1 MHPYHEK
8 ILRTGEIETQDS
20 SVVKINSQIS
30 MAEGLF
36 LQRLVEEIKP
46 QVSIEIGVAFGIS
59 SMFIC
64 EVLDR
69 IDAKKHIAIDLGPIK
84 KAGSDELDRFGL
96 GLFNIARCGYDHLVE
111 PYAMPSEIALPDLL
125 RRGQR
130 LQFAFIDGWHSFDHA
145 LIDFFYI
152 NKMLDVGGV
161 VAFHDAGH
169 PNIRKLL
176 KYISTYPSYRI
187 FKEISRPKAIFS
199 TQRKSVEKLIAYALF
214 LIRRLYPYRPTCV
227 AMQKVS
233 EDQREWTWF
242 KDF

>member
-1 MHPYHEK
+1 MNPYCER
-8 ILRTGEIETQDS
+8 ILKTGFMETPGGHLIA
-20 SVVKINSQIS
+20 INSQIS
-30 MAEGLF
+30 LDEGLF
-36 LQRLVEEIKP
+36 LQRVVEGIRP
-46 QVSIEIGVAFGIS
+46 QVSLEIGVAFGIS

-64 EVLDR
+64 EELHR
-69 IDAKKHIAIDLGPIK
+69 FGAGKHIGIDLGPIK
-84 KAGSDELDRFGL
+84 KAGTDELDRFGL
-96 GLFNIARCGYDHLVE
+96 GLFNIERCGYGHLIE
-111 PYAMPSEIALPDLL
+111 SYAMPSEIALPDLL

-145 LIDFFYI
+145 LVDFFYV

-161 VAFHDAGH
+161 VTFHDAGH
-169 PNIRKLL
+169 PNILKLL
-176 KYISTYPSYRI
+176 KYILTYPSYRI
-187 FKEISRPKAIFS
+187 FREIRRPKAVFS

-227 AMQKVS
+227 ALQKIS

>member
-1 MHPYHEK
+1 MHPNCEK
-8 ILRTGEIETQDS
+8 ILRTGVMEAPNGS
-20 SVVKINSQIS
+20 LVYINSQIS
-30 MAEGLF
+30 MEEGLF
-36 LQRLVEEIKP
+36 VQELVKEINP
-46 QVSIEIGVAFGIS
+46 EVSIEIGVAFGIS
-59 SMFIC
+59 SLFVC
-64 EVLDR
+64 EVLNR
-69 IDAKKHIAIDLGPIK
+69 IGAKKHIAIDLGPIN

-96 GLFNIARCGYDHLVE
+96 GLLNIERCGYSHLVE
-111 PYAMPSEIALPDLL
+111 SYAMPSEIALPDLL

-145 LIDFFYI
+145 LVDFFYV

-214 LIRRLYPYRPTCV
+214 LIRRLYPYKPTCV
-227 AMQKVS
+227 AMQKVCD
-233 EDQREWTWF
+233 DQRGWTWF